1 MTGRITTLST
11 EGTTISQADL
21 DRIEAEE
28 RLHAEQQRKAARVI
42 AAAARDVDDCTH
54 ACSTCSASITKSSW
68 PHARSMRRAP
78 LPDAVAAAP
87 LDRFIWSQYA
97 ACDASLCAERVSR
110 YVIRR

>member
-42 AAAARDVDDCTH
+42 AAAARDVDD
-54 ACSTCSASITKSSW
+54 
-68 PHARSMRRAP
+68 ARTLLDM
-78 LPDAVAAAP
+78 LGLGHEVVVAARKADAP
-87 LDRFIWSQYA
+87 RATTGRRRSRA
-97 ACDASLCAERVSR
+97 A
-110 YVIRR
+110 